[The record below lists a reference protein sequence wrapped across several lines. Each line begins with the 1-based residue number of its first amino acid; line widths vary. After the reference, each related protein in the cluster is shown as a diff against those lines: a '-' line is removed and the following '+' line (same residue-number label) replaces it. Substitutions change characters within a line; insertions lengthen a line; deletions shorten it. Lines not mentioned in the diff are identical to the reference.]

1 MTCSYLLG
9 PTAYIVSAVALM
21 KDFFLLCFF
30 LLFFFRKSLNKE
42 VMSSRALLLNI
53 REESDSSFVLQFVC
67 ENFVH
72 NMRKS
77 FQFLSYKYIKKMWS
91 AVYNKDSVGMRA
103 YTFQCLIIQMCF
115 FFTMKPLKGF
125 HVCNKPITHWLRSF
139 AESKYV
145 ITSETF

>member
-72 NMRKS
+72 NIRNPSNFYLTNILRKCG
-77 FQFLSYKYIKKMWS
+77 QLCIIK
-91 AVYNKDSVGMRA
+91 
-103 YTFQCLIIQMCF
+103 IQW
-115 FFTMKPLKGF
+115 T
-125 HVCNKPITHWLRSF
+125 
-139 AESKYV
+139 
-145 ITSETF
+145 